1 MTRNSIRAKAIIILV
16 LAFAFTGCAPGIR
29 NYVNKKYPPVSSL
42 AKSTAAVKQS
52 IEGLQKLSQ
61 VDLGAKISA
70 GMMDSTFH
78 QYFDSLMMKNNT
90 LGLAEV
96 EKIEVVKKPVFSLG
110 NQELIIGTSLKF
122 FLKKNKYLKDI
133 QISFTGRL
141 APSIGGDTLV
151 LRPGFQRIKIEELH
165 LSRCLFPGK
174 AAKLAVNSLC
184 LAFMDNINGQIKDIN
199 IKISY
204 PPLPE
209 EKISKLIGTNPN
221 VVIRNDFTFKLKR
234 KILTPV
240 ILINPENLLILSA
253 IADGKEDSGSVA
265 IAAKANMI
273 KVSPAMDDLPKPAFF
288 VNRKQQLI
296 SVNNVVM
303 ANMTAV
309 STNKVA
315 PDPPQNEFNE
325 QYAYLD
331 SAFRESWKIGLDTID
346 YRDSTSSAVHLS
358 YGAISRIT
366 NELFRDVKFDLA
378 YKVDISTQFKET
390 NIKLGEIQ
398 KPDCGAIDFKC
409 DLKNCSDVLSNCDYN
424 CKPWEAWCYSG
435 EALCKLL
442 NVGKWS
448 ACQTANAVKRT
459 WCAGELVT
467 KKALCYTAVA
477 AIFLYDNMIK
487 PVGKFNGYAKASGTI
502 SGGIDQSLPDGINS
516 ISFNGTIDADIN
528 AEVGL
533 DFVPS
538 GLLGLMVCNLP
549 TAAKFNLNHI
559 TLSDKKLQLRADF
572 LRLTNNEHPFL
583 KVSMS
588 KLTLPVKL
596 KEPFLIEILKNPQ
609 LVLNCGTGILAGL
622 SYLALKKSETF
633 NKFLDL
639 SLQGSYNFEIQHDF
653 DIKLTGI
660 PLEVLQ
666 YKTILNPTWGSKSLV
681 YNNLIQKP

>member
-1 MTRNSIRAKAIIILV
+1 MTRNSIKAKAIIILV

-61 VDLGAKISA
+61 VDLGAKISS

-78 QYFDSLMMKNNT
+78 QYFDSLIKKNDT

-141 APSIGGDTLV
+141 APSIAGDTLV
-151 LRPGFQRIKIEELH
+151 LRPGFQRIKIEALH
-165 LSRCLFPGK
+165 LSKCLFLGK

-209 EKISKLIGTNPN
+209 EKISKLIGTNAN
-221 VVIRNDFTFKLKR
+221 IIIRNDFTFKLKS

-240 ILINPENLLILSA
+240 ILINPQNLLVLSA
-253 IADGKEDSGSVA
+253 IADGKEDSGSIA
-265 IAAKANMI
+265 IAAQTDTIKAN
-273 KVSPAMDDLPKPAFF
+273 PAIDHLQKPAFF
-288 VNRKQQLI
+288 VNEKQQLI
-296 SVNNVVM
+296 SVNNVVL
-303 ANMTAV
+303 ANMTSA
-309 STNKVA
+309 STDKTAENL
-315 PDPPQNEFNE
+315 PQNEFNE

-378 YKVDISTQFKET
+378 YKIDISTPFKET
-390 NIKLGEIQ
+390 NIKLDEIQ
-398 KPDCGAIDFKC
+398 KPDCGAIHFDC
-409 DLKNCSDVLSNCDYN
+409 NLNNCSNGLSNCDYD
-424 CKPWEAWCYSG
+424 CKWWQGWCY
-435 EALCKLL
+435 ARQAACKSW
-442 NVGKWS
+442 NAVKWS
-448 ACQTANAVKRT
+448 ACQAANALKLT
-459 WCAGELVT
+459 QCAAELVT
-467 KKALCYTAVA
+467 RKAFCYTTVA

-502 SGGIDQSLPDGINS
+502 SGGIDQTLPDGINS
-516 ISFNGTIDADIN
+516 ISFNGSIDADIN

-533 DFVPS
+533 GFVPS
-538 GLLGLMVCNLP
+538 GLLGLMVCSLP

-559 TLSDKKLQLRADF
+559 TLADKKLQLRADF

-583 KVSMS
+583 KISMS

-596 KEPFLIEILKNPQ
+596 KEPFLIEILKNPK
-609 LVLNCGTGILAGL
+609 LILNCGSGILAGL
-622 SYLALKKSETF
+622 SYLALAKSETF

-639 SLQGSYNFEIQHDF
+639 SLKGSYNFDIQHDF
-653 DIKLTGI
+653 DIQLPAI

-666 YKTILNPTWGSKSLV
+666 YKTILNPAWGSKSLV